1 MNKKISIIIP
11 VFNNQDSLE
20 LLHTQIVKIF
30 KENSHIEHQIIFVD
44 DCSNDNSRE
53 ILKKINK
60 INPKV
65 TLIFLTNNYG
75 QGPAVKAGFDNAD
88 GDYFVTID
96 ADLQDPPEIILKMLK
111 YATEDR
117 YDLIIA
123 ARSSNENNI
132 IRNFYSFFSHL
143 IIKIIV
149 NDYPKGGFNSW
160 LMNKKFFKLY
170 MQETNAISQADV
182 LKIGLRR
189 KIIFYKKLKR
199 LYGSSQY
206 KFTSLFNIF
215 FNLIM
220 DSFPNFFKKFFI
232 LGVIIFIF
240 SVINI
245 FVLLFNHFILE
256 NSNPKGTSAILTYI
270 SFFGGL
276 NLLFLGMCGSYIIKI
291 YENLNKKEKY
301 HISKIIKNNF

>member
-1 MNKKISIIIP
+1 MKKKICIIIP

-20 LLHTQIVKIF
+20 LLHNRIVKIF
-30 KENSHIEHQIIFVD
+30 KKKPHIEYQISFVD
-44 DCSNDNSRE
+44 DCSNDNSRR
-53 ILKKINK
+53 ILERIRK

-65 TLIFLTNNYG
+65 TLIFLSNNYG
-75 QGPAVKAGFDNAD
+75 QGPAVKAGFDNAE
-88 GDYFVTID
+88 GDYFATID
-96 ADLQDPPEIILKMLK
+96 ADMQDPPEIILKMLE
-111 YATEDR
+111 YATKDR

-123 ARSSNENNI
+123 ARISNENNI
-132 IRNFYSFFSHL
+132 IRKFYSFFSHS
-143 IIKIIV
+143 IIKIIIK
-149 NDYPKGGFNSW
+149 DYPKGGFNSW
-160 LMNKKFFKLY
+160 LMNKKFFKIY

-199 LYGSSQY
+199 LHGSSQY
-206 KFTSLFNIF
+206 KFSSLFNIF
-215 FNLIM
+215 FNLISE
-220 DSFPNFFKKFFI
+220 SFPNFFKKFFI
-232 LGVIIFIF
+232 LGIIVFIF

-245 FVLLFNHFILE
+245 FVLLFNHFIFE

-291 YENLNKKEKY
+291 YENLNKIKKY

>member
-30 KENSHIEHQIIFVD
+30 KENSHIEYQIIFVD

-220 DSFPNFFKKFFI
+220 DGFPNFFKKFFI

-301 HISKIIKNNF
+301 HIGKIIKNNF

>member
-20 LLHTQIVKIF
+20 LLHTEIVKIF
-30 KENSHIEHQIIFVD
+30 KENSHIEYQIIFVD

>member
-30 KENSHIEHQIIFVD
+30 KENSHIEYQIIFVD

>member
-30 KENSHIEHQIIFVD
+30 KENSHIEYQIIFVD

-220 DSFPNFFKKFFI
+220 DGFPNFFKKFFI

>member
-30 KENSHIEHQIIFVD
+30 KENSHIEYQIIFVD

-65 TLIFLTNNYG
+65 TLLFLTNNYG

-220 DSFPNFFKKFFI
+220 DGFPNFFKKFFI

-240 SVINI
+240 SLINI

-291 YENLNKKEKY
+291 YENLYKKEKY